1 MTFFAKISATGAYL
15 PEKVLT
21 NFDLEQLVETNDE
34 WIRERTGIHTRHIA
48 APNESSSSLGIHA
61 ATRALDA
68 AGVNGKEIDLVL
80 VGTCTPDGMFP
91 SVASH
96 IQNAVGAINAG
107 AFDVNAA
114 CTGYLSA
121 LSTATQFIE
130 NGSVKKALVVGAETL
145 SRIVDW
151 SDRTT
156 CVLFG
161 DGAGATLLEAS
172 SEENLGSIRS
182 FVLRSDGA
190 QADSLF
196 AGGPGAPMDH
206 PIKKEAHIM
215 MDGRAVFRA
224 AVEEMSKA
232 SLSAIRDA
240 GLSLDDISLLVPH
253 QANERIIRA
262 LARNLNFPMEKVFMN
277 VEKYGNT
284 SSATIPIA
292 LHEANTAGLIKP
304 GDYVLMAVI
313 GGGLAWGAMVVQW
326 SDYCAS

>member
-48 APNESSSSLGIHA
+48 APNESSSSLGIQA
-61 ATRALDA
+61 ATRALTA
-68 AGVNGKEIDLVL
+68 AGVSGEEIDLVL

-96 IQNAVGAINAG
+96 IQNAVGAVNAG

-130 NGSVKKALVVGAETL
+130 NGSIKKALVVGAETL

-151 SDRTT
+151 SDRST

-182 FVLRSDGA
+182 FVLRSDGG
-190 QADSLF
+190 QADALF
-196 AGGPGAPMDH
+196 AGGPGASEDN
-206 PIKKEAHIM
+206 PIAKEAHIM

-232 SLSAIRDA
+232 SLSAISDA
-240 GLSLDDISLLVPH
+240 GLSIEDISLLVPH

-262 LARNLNFPMEKVFMN
+262 LARNLNFPMDKVFMN

-292 LHEANTAGLIKP
+292 LHEANSAGLIKP
-304 GDYVLMAVI
+304 GDYVLMSVI

>member
-1 MTFFAKISATGAYL
+1 MAIFAKISATGAYL
-15 PEKVLT
+15 PEKILT
-21 NFDLEQLVETNDE
+21 NFDLEKLVDTTDE
-34 WIRERTGIHTRHIA
+34 WIRERTGIRTRRIA
-48 APNESSSSLGIHA
+48 SSSESSSTLGIEA
-61 ATRALDA
+61 ANRALAA
-68 AGVNGKEIDLVL
+68 AGINGEEIDLVL

-96 IQNAVGAINAG
+96 IQNAIGAVNAG

-130 NGSVKKALVVGAETL
+130 NGSIKKALVVGAETL

-161 DGAGATLLEAS
+161 DGA
-172 SEENLGSIRS
+172 
-182 FVLRSDGA
+182 
-190 QADSLF
+190 QANALF
-196 AGGPGAPMDH
+196 AGGPGGPEDH
-206 PIKKEAHIM
+206 PIAKEARIM
-215 MDGRAVFRA
+215 MDGRAVFRS

-232 SLSAIRDA
+232 SLSVIQDA
-240 GLSLDDISLLVPH
+240 GLLIEDISLLIPH

-262 LARNLNFPMEKVFMN
+262 LARNLNFPMDKVFMN

-292 LHEANTAGLIKP
+292 LHEANANGLINP
-304 GDYVLMAVI
+304 GDYVLMTVI
-313 GGGLAWGAMVVQW
+313 GGGLAWGAMIVRW
-326 SDYCAS
+326 DDYCAS

>member
-48 APNESSSSLGIHA
+48 ASNESSSSLGIHA

-107 AFDVNAA
+107 AFDINAA

-161 DGAGATLLEAS
+161 DGAGATLLEAVS
-172 SEENLGSIRS
+172 YTHLT
-182 FVLRSDGA
+182 L
-190 QADSLF
+190 
-196 AGGPGAPMDH
+196 P
-206 PIKKEAHIM
+206 
-215 MDGRAVFRA
+215 
-224 AVEEMSKA
+224 
-232 SLSAIRDA
+232 
-240 GLSLDDISLLVPH
+240 
-253 QANERIIRA
+253 
-262 LARNLNFPMEKVFMN
+262 
-277 VEKYGNT
+277 
-284 SSATIPIA
+284 TICS
-292 LHEANTAGLIKP
+292 
-304 GDYVLMAVI
+304 V
-313 GGGLAWGAMVVQW
+313 
-326 SDYCAS
+326 

>member
-1 MTFFAKISATGAYL
+1 
-15 PEKVLT
+15 
-21 NFDLEQLVETNDE
+21 
-34 WIRERTGIHTRHIA
+34 
-48 APNESSSSLGIHA
+48 
-61 ATRALDA
+61 
-68 AGVNGKEIDLVL
+68 
-80 VGTCTPDGMFP
+80 MFP

-107 AFDVNAA
+107 AFDINAA

-182 FVLRSDGA
+182 FVLRSDGG
-190 QADSLF
+190 QADALF

-232 SLSAIRDA
+232 SLNAIHDA

-304 GDYVLMAVI
+304 GDYVLMTVI

>member
-21 NFDLEQLVETNDE
+21 NFDFEQLVETNDE

-107 AFDVNAA
+107 AFDINAA

-145 SRIVDW
+145 YRIVDW

-172 SEENLGSIRS
+172 SEEILGSIRS
-182 FVLRSDGA
+182 FVLRSDGG
-190 QADSLF
+190 QADALF
-196 AGGPGAPMDH
+196 AGGPGAPMDN
-206 PIKKEAHIM
+206 PIKKESHIM

-232 SLSAIRDA
+232 SLNAIHDA

-304 GDYVLMAVI
+304 GDYVLMTVI

>member
-182 FVLRSDGA
+182 FVLRSDGG
-190 QADSLF
+190 QADALF

-232 SLSAIRDA
+232 SLNAIHDA

-304 GDYVLMAVI
+304 GDYVLMTVI